1 MGWPHG
7 SRYPGGDH
15 EGVPVILDDL
25 ATYIDAQ
32 SAAFTL
38 LSGSAGNLAKGEMP
52 DAAPAPDTL
61 TALYETGGLGT
72 LMSFS
77 TGDQVSRQITRHR
90 IQVLNRSTDYVTA
103 RNRAEEI
110 YVLLDGL
117 SRNLPTST
125 GTPYPSI
132 EAVSPPF
139 DIGRDRNERH
149 LVSNNFDVWRCVAPH
164 PGGGSSSTG
173 GSTGTFTGMFSAAFS
188 AAFDLV
194 D

>member
-1 MGWPHG
+1 
-7 SRYPGGDH
+7 
-15 EGVPVILDDL
+15 
-25 ATYIDAQ
+25 
-32 SAAFTL
+32 
-38 LSGSAGNLAKGEMP
+38 
-52 DAAPAPDTL
+52 
-61 TALYETGGLGT
+61 
-72 LMSFS
+72 
-77 TGDQVSRQITRHR
+77 
-90 IQVLNRSTDYVTA
+90 LNRSTDYVTA

-125 GTPYPSI
+125 GTQYQSI

-149 LVSNNFDVWRCVAPH
+149 LVSNNFDVWRGVAVP
-164 PGGGSSSTG
+164 GGSSSTG
-173 GSTGTFTGMFSAAFS
+173 GSTGTFTGMFSGAFS